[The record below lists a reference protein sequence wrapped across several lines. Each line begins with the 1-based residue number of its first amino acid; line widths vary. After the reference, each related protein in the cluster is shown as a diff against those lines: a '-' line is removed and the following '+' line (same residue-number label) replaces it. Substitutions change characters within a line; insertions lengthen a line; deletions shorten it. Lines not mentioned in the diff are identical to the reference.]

1 MHPIKAILFDLDGVL
16 VNTTQL
22 HYETFR
28 DALQE
33 VVPTCKLSW
42 ADHETRFEGMTTRSK
57 LDVLEKEGVV
67 KQDQFQAIFD
77 KKQELIWKRIP
88 FVVQPR
94 ENLRLLLIT
103 LNNQG
108 FRLFCCSNS
117 VRKTL
122 DLLLTQLGILNLFEA
137 TYSNEDVK
145 EPKPSPEIYELA
157 MRKSFLQK
165 EWCLIVEDSAVGRTA
180 AYKSG
185 AHVLEVEDAEDV
197 TIELFRDTLYFL
209 EKRGC
214 VYPRSTLYGRP
225 VCIHVLV
232 NLDQIDILKLPSV
245 IESFVPTNIPEEHY
259 HLRFHIA
266 GGKKLIHNNRID
278 RVFWDVPP
286 NVSYTYSSGEEW
298 IHKLPETEP
307 VVLVREVPPPH
318 WAPDSFYKC
327 LLNSSYDGV
336 LVTRHQPDPY
346 FPKQVSVKVNQEG
359 LVSQVSCDGWLGP
372 SAALGIYGW
381 RRSLSFF
388 ETKGSLNLQYKQAM
402 EEGMT
407 FRTLLAKGI

>member
-16 VNTTQL
+16 VNTTEL

-28 DALQE
+28 DAIQE
-33 VVPTCKLSW
+33 VVPTYTLSW
-42 ADHETRFEGMTTRSK
+42 ADHERRFEGMTTRSK
-57 LDVLEKEGVV
+57 LEILAKEGVV
-67 KQDQFQAIFD
+67 QEEQFEVIFQ

-88 FVVQPR
+88 YLVQPR
-94 ENLRLLLIT
+94 ETLRLMLIT

-117 VRKTL
+117 IRKTL
-122 DLLLTQLGILNLFEA
+122 DLILTQLGILNLFEA

-185 AHVLEVEDAEDV
+185 AHVVEVEDAEDV
-197 TIELFRDTLYFL
+197 TIELLRDTLYCL

-214 VYPRSTLYGRP
+214 VYPRSTSYGRP

-245 IESFVPTNIPEEHY
+245 IESFIPSTIPEEHY

-298 IHKLPETEP
+298 IHKIPDTEP
-307 VVLVREVPPPH
+307 VVLVKEAPPPS
-318 WAPDSFYKC
+318 WSPDSFYKC
-327 LLNSSYDGV
+327 LLNSSYDGI
-336 LVTRHQPDPY
+336 LVTRYQPDPY
-346 FPKQVSVKVNQEG
+346 FPKQVSVKVNVEG

-381 RRSLSFF
+381 RRSVSFF
-388 ETKGSLNLQYKQAM
+388 ETKGALNQQYQQAM